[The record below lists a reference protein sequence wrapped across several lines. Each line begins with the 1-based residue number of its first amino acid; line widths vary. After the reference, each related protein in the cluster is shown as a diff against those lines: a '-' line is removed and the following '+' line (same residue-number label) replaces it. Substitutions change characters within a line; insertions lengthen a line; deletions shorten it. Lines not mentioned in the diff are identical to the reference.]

1 MRVGFAFG
9 GYTSA
14 LLSSR
19 GHLFD
24 FVEVPFELL
33 QHDPSVL
40 KLLDTKP
47 VILHCASLSI
57 AGSTRPAQDV
67 VASIRRWIRRTKTP
81 WLGEH
86 LAFITAD
93 KLEAGAN
100 ADEYAPGQPYNLGFT
115 VSPPMNSASVNSI
128 VKTARMYEEQLGIPI
143 LLENS
148 PIYFT
153 VPGTEMAQTDFVQEI
168 CRRSNTRLLLD
179 LTHFLITARNLAF
192 DPSAHIQKLPLD
204 RVDEIHISG
213 SSFQENR
220 SWDDH
225 AAPASDEVFDLLRAV
240 VRCASPKAITLEYNW
255 SATFPEDW
263 IIRDLDRINKVIRAA
278 A

>member
-9 GYTSA
+9 GYAPA
-14 LLSSR
+14 LLHGR

-40 KLLDTKP
+40 DLLGSKS

-57 AGSTRPAQDV
+57 AGSVRPDREV
-67 VASIRRWIRRTKTP
+67 VASLRRWIRRTKTP

-86 LAFITAD
+86 LAFMTAD
-93 KLEAGAN
+93 KLLAGPN

-115 VSPPMNSASVNSI
+115 VSPPMNSASADSV
-128 VKTARMYEEQLGIPI
+128 VKTARLYRDQLGIPL

-153 VPGTEMAQTDFVQEI
+153 VPGTVMSQTDFIQEI
-168 CRRSNTRLLLD
+168 CRDSSIRLLLD
-179 LTHFLITARNLAF
+179 LTHFLISARNLGFDAF
-192 DPSAHIQKLPLD
+192 SEIQKLPLA

-213 SSFQENR
+213 TSFQENR
-220 SWDDH
+220 WWDDH
-225 AAPASDEVFDLLRAV
+225 AAPASDEVFELFRTVLHS
-240 VRCASPKAITLEYNW
+240 ASPKAVTLEYNW
-255 SATFPEDW
+255 SATFPEDS
-263 IIRDLDRINKVIRAA
+263 IMRDFDRTNCVIRSTA
-278 A
+278 